1 MTRTIK
7 CTNENNVSIT
17 LGEEFNQW
25 LLTEASGMFSFDND
39 VAVTDNTMTDGSTYL
54 GTTTKKRNIVLTLR
68 DKSDHKENRQSLY
81 TIFKPKGIGT
91 LIYTEGDEERTI
103 DYYVESV
110 NIDGANESAMAT
122 ISLIC
127 PDPFFKDLYDIDI
140 QMAGWQSEFEWI
152 HEFIDGGEEFGTR
165 IKSSLK
171 EIDNDSAADYIGITA
186 TITVDGSVTNPSL
199 LLVEQDQ
206 KLQIGTT
213 ANPMNLV
220 VGDIITITTDTNKK
234 NVYLTHNGVKTAI
247 NEYLSDD
254 SQFMQLVHGS
264 NTFKYDADSG
274 ADNMNVTISY
284 RLHYVGV

>member
-25 LLTEASGMFSFDND
+25 ILTEASGMFSFDND

-68 DKSDHKENRQSLY
+68 DKSNHKENRQSLY

-206 KLQIGTT
+206 KLQIGTA

-220 VGDIITITTDTNKK
+220 AGDIITITTDTNKK

>member
-25 LLTEASGMFSFDND
+25 LLAEASGMFSFDND

-68 DKSDHKENRQSLY
+68 DKSNHKENRQSLY

-213 ANPMNLV
+213 TNPLNLV

>member
-213 ANPMNLV
+213 TNPLNLV